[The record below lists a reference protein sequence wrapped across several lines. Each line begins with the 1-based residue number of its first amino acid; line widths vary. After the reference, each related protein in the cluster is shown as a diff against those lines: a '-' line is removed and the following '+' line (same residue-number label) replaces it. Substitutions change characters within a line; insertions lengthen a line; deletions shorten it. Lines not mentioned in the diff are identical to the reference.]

1 MVFEV
6 ISTFARV
13 DDGGADP
20 LEVFGVEHHDPV
32 ATTVSE
38 RNANFGGIKSVGWHG
53 SQLLDG
59 SLLVVVVLKVWDG
72 GLNLDTNGVVNFTA
86 TLDEPLLVVVVL
98 TLEERNP
105 FGES

>member
-1 MVFEV
+1 
-6 ISTFARV
+6 
-13 DDGGADP
+13 
-20 LEVFGVEHHDPV
+20 
-32 ATTVSE
+32 
-38 RNANFGGIKSVGWHG
+38 
-53 SQLLDG
+53 
-59 SLLVVVVLKVWDG
+59 VVVVLKVWDG